1 MTDTKL
7 LRHSLDSAASL
18 KPQKRRELVVP
29 GGGYTRRPP
38 HAAPTPIARPPQTCS
53 RPPCSPP
60 GRPQDIWGDVKSV
73 VTRKKSVSP
82 RAVKVSSPHARSP
95 PAAPEQS
102 QTSLPA
108 SKRITFSLD
117 LNLLVLTVLEKPF
130 KRSVPPI
137 P

>member
-95 PAAPEQS
+95 PAAPVTYPQS
-102 QTSLPA
+102 SRRLRCQRARGS
-108 SKRITFSLD
+108 
-117 LNLLVLTVLEKPF
+117 
-130 KRSVPPI
+130 RSHWI
-137 P
+137 